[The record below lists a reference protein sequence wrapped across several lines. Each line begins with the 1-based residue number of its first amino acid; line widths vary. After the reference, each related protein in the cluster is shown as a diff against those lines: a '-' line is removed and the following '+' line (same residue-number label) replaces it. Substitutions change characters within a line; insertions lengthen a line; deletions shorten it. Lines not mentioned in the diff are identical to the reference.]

1 MVLEESGHEDLK
13 KRDRWQQRQ
22 SPRQN
27 KSKEAEA
34 SETFYLSL
42 IICLPQLILKYYFG

>member
-22 SPRQN
+22 SLRQN

-42 IICLPQLILKYYFG
+42 IICLPQLILKYCFV